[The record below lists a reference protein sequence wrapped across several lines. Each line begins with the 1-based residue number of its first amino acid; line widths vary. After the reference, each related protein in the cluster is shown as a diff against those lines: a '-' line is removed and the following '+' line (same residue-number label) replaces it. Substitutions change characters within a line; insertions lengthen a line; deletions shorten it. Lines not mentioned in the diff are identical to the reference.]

1 MEHIEFLKEVAQ
13 ELGQQNILN
22 SLNAIQERASQQNA
36 NLLIPLVGEFSSGKT
51 TLLNAL
57 TDSKKLETATKPT
70 TATIY
75 EIHFGCNKCEANVVL
90 SDGQVAHFDDLGE
103 LKNDQLSDAQIVTV
117 FDTSTKVPSST
128 ILVDTPGLSSPV
140 VKHRQVLVDF
150 LPSADA
156 ILLVVDINQ
165 QVTRSLTDF
174 IDMIKLSKRPV
185 YIVLT
190 KSDTKSVSEIEA
202 AKQYIADNCKLP
214 VQQVVVV
221 SAANDNISELYAL
234 LETIQKSKN
243 EILAKVDGQRI
254 KDLAQILVNRVDEML
269 TASSSDENLDMEIRR
284 QQLDLDKIKRN
295 INKLIDSMASDICE
309 DGTNISRRFEDSMY
323 EKLGALV
330 AGGSANVDND
340 ALSVINNTASLLL
353 SEYKN
358 NIMGILKSKVQS
370 AQGSE
375 SEIPVDSLM
384 SIDLSEIQISGL
396 NYNLDLN
403 SMGHEYD
410 GMIKTGVIAVA
421 AVATVAAAVATAG
434 AAAAGAAGTAGTAGT
449 AGAAGTAGTAGTAG
463 AAAAGTVGTAGAAG
477 TVATTVAASKA
488 VDIVDTATDVGS
500 IIYTRK
506 MMKRIAKTEEFA
518 GKAVDK
524 YNKIEKADKKGILS
538 SMVGFATERLLS
550 KPQRVRAV
558 RNYVDGTLA
567 PEFKSQMENLSQSVV
582 NMVRGSL
589 QNDASEMIAQKTAM
603 LNELKEQ
610 SSEHKAEFAR
620 RKETLKQY
628 KEKLSTI

>member
-1 MEHIEFLKEVAQ
+1 MEDLFYNIKMEHIEFLKEVAQ
-13 ELGQQNILN
+13 ELGQQKILN

-150 LPSADA
+150 LPAADA

-221 SAANDNISELYAL
+221 SAAKDNISELYAL

-434 AAAAGAAGTAGTAGT
+434 AA
-449 AGAAGTAGTAGTAG
+449 GTAG

-538 SMVGFATERLLS
+538 SMVGFSTERLLS

-589 QNDASEMIAQKTAM
+589 QNDATEMIAQKTAM

>member
-90 SDGQVAHFDDLGE
+90 SDGQVTHFDDLGE

-156 ILLVVDINQ
+156 ILLIVDINQ

-221 SAANDNISELYAL
+221 SAAKDNMSELYAL

-269 TASSSDENLDMEIRR
+269 TASSSDENLDMEIRH

-295 INKLIDSMASDICE
+295 INRLIDSMASDICE
-309 DGTNISRRFEDSMY
+309 DGTKISRRFEDSMY

-330 AGGSANVDND
+330 AGGSADMDND

-353 SEYKN
+353 LEYKN

-370 AQGSE
+370 AQGSD
-375 SEIPVDSLM
+375 SEIPVESLM
-384 SIDLSEIQISGL
+384 SVDLSGIQISGL

-410 GMIKTGVIAVA
+410 GIIKTGVIAVA

-434 AAAAGAAGTAGTAGT
+434 AAGAAAGAAGTAGTAGA
-449 AGAAGTAGTAGTAG
+449 AGAAAAGTAGTAGS
-463 AAAAGTVGTAGAAG
+463 AG

-610 SSEHKAEFAR
+610 CSEHKAEFAR

>member
-90 SDGQVAHFDDLGE
+90 SDGQVTHFDDLGE

-156 ILLVVDINQ
+156 ILLIVDINQ

-221 SAANDNISELYAL
+221 SAAKDNMSELYAL

-269 TASSSDENLDMEIRR
+269 TASSSDENLDMEIRH

-295 INKLIDSMASDICE
+295 INRLIDSMASDICE
-309 DGTNISRRFEDSMY
+309 DGTKISRRFEDSMY
-323 EKLGALV
+323 EKLGTLV
-330 AGGSANVDND
+330 AGGSADMDND

-353 SEYKN
+353 LEYKN

-370 AQGSE
+370 AQGSD
-375 SEIPVDSLM
+375 SEIPVESLM
-384 SIDLSEIQISGL
+384 SVDLSGIQISGL

-410 GMIKTGVIAVA
+410 GIIKTGVIAVA

-434 AAAAGAAGTAGTAGT
+434 AAGAAAGAAGTAGTAG
-449 AGAAGTAGTAGTAG
+449 AAG
-463 AAAAGTVGTAGAAG
+463 AAAAGTAGTAGAAG

-610 SSEHKAEFAR
+610 CSEHKAEFAR

>member
-22 SLNAIQERASQQNA
+22 GLNAIQKRASQQNA

-190 KSDTKSVSEIEA
+190 KSDTKSVSEIET
-202 AKQYIADNCKLP
+202 AKQYIANNCKLP

-221 SAANDNISELYAL
+221 SAAKDNMSELYAL

-254 KDLAQILVNRVDEML
+254 RDLAQILVNRVDEML
-269 TASSSDENLDMEIRR
+269 MASSSDENLDMEIRR

-295 INKLIDSMASDICE
+295 INRLIDSMASDISE
-309 DGTNISRRFEDSMY
+309 DGSKISRRFEDSMY

-330 AGGSANVDND
+330 AGGSANMDND

-370 AQGSE
+370 AQGSD
-375 SEIPVDSLM
+375 SEIPVESLM

-434 AAAAGAAGTAGTAGT
+434 AAGAAAGAAGTAGTAG
-449 AGAAGTAGTAGTAG
+449 AAAGTA
-463 AAAAGTVGTAGAAG
+463 GTAGAAG

-488 VDIVDTATDVGS
+488 VDIIDTATDVGS

-506 MMKRIAKTEEFA
+506 MMKRIAKAEEFA

-524 YNKIEKADKKGILS
+524 YNKIEKADEKGILS

-582 NMVRGSL
+582 NMVRGGL

-610 SSEHKAEFAR
+610 CSEHKAEFAR

>member
-22 SLNAIQERASQQNA
+22 GLNAIQKRASQQNA

-190 KSDTKSVSEIEA
+190 KSDTKSVSEIET
-202 AKQYIADNCKLP
+202 AKQYIANNCKLP

-221 SAANDNISELYAL
+221 SAAKDNMSELYAL

-254 KDLAQILVNRVDEML
+254 RDLVQILVNRVDEML

-295 INKLIDSMASDICE
+295 INRLIDSMASDISE
-309 DGTNISRRFEDSMY
+309 DGSKISRRFEDSMY

-330 AGGSANVDND
+330 ASGSANMDND

-370 AQGSE
+370 AQGSD
-375 SEIPVDSLM
+375 SEIPVESLM
-384 SIDLSEIQISGL
+384 SIDLSGIQISGL

-434 AAAAGAAGTAGTAGT
+434 AAGAAAGAAGTAA
-449 AGAAGTAGTAGTAG
+449 AAGTA
-463 AAAAGTVGTAGAAG
+463 GTAGAAG

-488 VDIVDTATDVGS
+488 VDIIDTATDVGS

-506 MMKRIAKTEEFA
+506 MMKRIAKAEEFA

-524 YNKIEKADKKGILS
+524 YNKIEKADEKGILS

-582 NMVRGSL
+582 NMVRGGL

-610 SSEHKAEFAR
+610 CSEHKAEFAR

>member
-51 TLLNAL
+51 TLLNTL
-57 TDSKKLETATKPT
+57 TDCKKLETATKPT

-202 AKQYIADNCKLP
+202 VKQYIADNCKLP

-221 SAANDNISELYAL
+221 SAAKDNISELYAL

-254 KDLAQILVNRVDEML
+254 KDLARILVNRVDEML

-295 INKLIDSMASDICE
+295 INRLIDSMASDISE
-309 DGTNISRRFEDSMY
+309 DGSKISRRFEDSMY

-330 AGGSANVDND
+330 AGGSANMDND

-370 AQGSE
+370 AQGSD
-375 SEIPVDSLM
+375 SEIPVESLM
-384 SIDLSEIQISGL
+384 SIDLSGIQISGL

-434 AAAAGAAGTAGTAGT
+434 AAGAAAGAAGTAGTA
-449 AGAAGTAGTAGTAG
+449 
-463 AAAAGTVGTAGAAG
+463 GTAGAAG

-524 YNKIEKADKKGILS
+524 YNKIEKADEKGILS

-582 NMVRGSL
+582 NMVRGGL

-610 SSEHKAEFAR
+610 CSEHKAEFAR

>member
-1 MEHIEFLKEVAQ
+1 MAQ

-221 SAANDNISELYAL
+221 SAAKDNMSELYAL

-295 INKLIDSMASDICE
+295 INRLIDSMASDISE
-309 DGTNISRRFEDSMY
+309 DGSKISRRFEDSMY

-330 AGGSANVDND
+330 AGGSANMDND

-370 AQGSE
+370 AQGSD
-375 SEIPVDSLM
+375 SEIPVESLM
-384 SIDLSEIQISGL
+384 SIDLSGIQISGL

-421 AVATVAAAVATAG
+421 AVAAVAATVATAG
-434 AAAAGAAGTAGTAGT
+434 AAGAAGAAGTAG
-449 AGAAGTAGTAGTAG
+449 AAS
-463 AAAAGTVGTAGAAG
+463 AAG

-500 IIYTRK
+500 IIYTSK
-506 MMKRIAKTEEFA
+506 LMKRIAKTEEFA

-582 NMVRGSL
+582 NMVRGGL

-610 SSEHKAEFAR
+610 CSEHKAEFAR

>member
-36 NLLIPLVGEFSSGKT
+36 SLLIPLVGEFSSGKT

-90 SDGQVAHFDDLGE
+90 SDGQVAYFDDLGE

-221 SAANDNISELYAL
+221 SAAKDNMSELYAL

-295 INKLIDSMASDICE
+295 INRLIDSMASDISE
-309 DGTNISRRFEDSMY
+309 DGSKISRRFEDSMY

-330 AGGSANVDND
+330 AGGSANMDND

-370 AQGSE
+370 AQGSD
-375 SEIPVDSLM
+375 SEIPVESLM
-384 SIDLSEIQISGL
+384 SIDLSGIQISGL
-396 NYNLDLN
+396 SYDLDLN

-434 AAAAGAAGTAGTAGT
+434 AAGAAAGAAGTAA
-449 AGAAGTAGTAGTAG
+449 AAGTA
-463 AAAAGTVGTAGAAG
+463 GTAGAAG

-488 VDIVDTATDVGS
+488 VDIIDTATDVGS
-500 IIYTRK
+500 IIYTRN

-518 GKAVDK
+518 GKAIDK
-524 YNKIEKADKKGILS
+524 YNKIEKADNKGILS

-582 NMVRGSL
+582 NMVRGGL

-610 SSEHKAEFAR
+610 CSEHKAEFAR

>member
-51 TLLNAL
+51 TLLNTL
-57 TDSKKLETATKPT
+57 TDCKKLETATKPT

-103 LKNDQLSDAQIVTV
+103 LKNDQFSDAQIVTV

-202 AKQYIADNCKLP
+202 VKQYIADNCKLP

-221 SAANDNISELYAL
+221 SAAKDNISELYAL

-254 KDLAQILVNRVDEML
+254 KDLARILVNRVDEML

-295 INKLIDSMASDICE
+295 INRLIDSMASDISE
-309 DGTNISRRFEDSMY
+309 DGSKISRRFEDSMY

-330 AGGSANVDND
+330 AGGSANMDND

-370 AQGSE
+370 AQGSD
-375 SEIPVDSLM
+375 SEIPVESLM
-384 SIDLSEIQISGL
+384 SIDLSGIQISGL

-434 AAAAGAAGTAGTAGT
+434 AAGAAAGAAGTAGT
-449 AGAAGTAGTAGTAG
+449 AGAAGTA
-463 AAAAGTVGTAGAAG
+463 AAAGTAGTAGAAG

-524 YNKIEKADKKGILS
+524 YNKIEKADEKGILS

-582 NMVRGSL
+582 NMVRGGL

-610 SSEHKAEFAR
+610 CSEHKAEFAR

>member
-90 SDGQVAHFDDLGE
+90 ADGQVAHFDDLGE

-190 KSDTKSVSEIEA
+190 KSDTKSLSEIEA
-202 AKQYIADNCKLP
+202 AKQYIAENCKLP
-214 VQQVVVV
+214 VEQVVVV
-221 SAANDNISELYAL
+221 SAAKENMSELYAL
-234 LETIQKSKN
+234 FETIQKSKN

-254 KDLAQILVNRVDEML
+254 KDLAQILAKRIDEML

-309 DGTNISRRFEDSMY
+309 DGTKISRRFEDSMY

-330 AGGSANVDND
+330 AGGSANMDND

-370 AQGSE
+370 AQGSD
-375 SEIPVDSLM
+375 SEIPVESLM

-434 AAAAGAAGTAGTAGT
+434 AAGAAAGAAGTAGTAG
-449 AGAAGTAGTAGTAG
+449 AAAGTA
-463 AAAAGTVGTAGAAG
+463 GTAGAAG

-488 VDIVDTATDVGS
+488 VDIIDTATDVGS

-518 GKAVDK
+518 GKAIDK
-524 YNKIEKADKKGILS
+524 YNKIEKADEKGILS

-610 SSEHKAEFAR
+610 CSEHNAEFAR

>member
-22 SLNAIQERASQQNA
+22 SLNAIQERASLQNA

-90 SDGQVAHFDDLGE
+90 ADGQVAHFDDLGE

-190 KSDTKSVSEIEA
+190 KSDTKSLSEIEA
-202 AKQYIADNCKLP
+202 AKQYIAENCKLP
-214 VQQVVVV
+214 VEQVVVV
-221 SAANDNISELYAL
+221 SAAKENMSELYAL
-234 LETIQKSKN
+234 FETIQKSKN

-254 KDLAQILVNRVDEML
+254 KDLAQILAKRIDEML

-309 DGTNISRRFEDSMY
+309 DGTKISRRFEDSMY

-330 AGGSANVDND
+330 AGGSANMDND

-370 AQGSE
+370 AQGSD
-375 SEIPVDSLM
+375 SEIPVESLM

-434 AAAAGAAGTAGTAGT
+434 AAGAAAGE
-449 AGAAGTAGTAGTAG
+449 AGTAGTAG
-463 AAAAGTVGTAGAAG
+463 AAAGTAGTAGAAG

-488 VDIVDTATDVGS
+488 VDIIDTATDVGS

-518 GKAVDK
+518 GKAIDK
-524 YNKIEKADKKGILS
+524 YNKIEKADEKGILS

-610 SSEHKAEFAR
+610 CSEHNAEFAR

>member
-221 SAANDNISELYAL
+221 SAAKDNISELYAL

-295 INKLIDSMASDICE
+295 INRLIDSMASDISE
-309 DGTNISRRFEDSMY
+309 DGSKISRRFEDSMY

-330 AGGSANVDND
+330 AGGSANMDND

-375 SEIPVDSLM
+375 SEIPVESLM

-434 AAAAGAAGTAGTAGT
+434 AAGAAGAAGTAGA
-449 AGAAGTAGTAGTAG
+449 AGAAGTAG
-463 AAAAGTVGTAGAAG
+463 AASAAG

-550 KPQRVRAV
+550 KPQRVKAV

-610 SSEHKAEFAR
+610 CSEHKAEFAR

>member
-22 SLNAIQERASQQNA
+22 GLNAIQKRASQQNA

-190 KSDTKSVSEIEA
+190 KSDTKSVSEIET
-202 AKQYIADNCKLP
+202 AKQYIANNCKLP

-221 SAANDNISELYAL
+221 SAAKDNMSELYAL

-254 KDLAQILVNRVDEML
+254 RDLVQILVNRVDEML

-295 INKLIDSMASDICE
+295 INRLIDSMASDISE
-309 DGTNISRRFEDSMY
+309 DGSKISRRFEDSMY

-330 AGGSANVDND
+330 ASGSANMDND

-370 AQGSE
+370 AQGSD
-375 SEIPVDSLM
+375 SEIPVESLM

-434 AAAAGAAGTAGTAGT
+434 AAGAAAGAAGTAGTAG
-449 AGAAGTAGTAGTAG
+449 AAAGTA
-463 AAAAGTVGTAGAAG
+463 GTAGAAG

-488 VDIVDTATDVGS
+488 VDIIDTATDVGS

-506 MMKRIAKTEEFA
+506 MMKRIAKAEEFA

-524 YNKIEKADKKGILS
+524 YNKIEKADEKGILS

-582 NMVRGSL
+582 NMVRGGL

-610 SSEHKAEFAR
+610 CSEHKAEFAR

>member
-221 SAANDNISELYAL
+221 SAAKDNMSELYAL

-295 INKLIDSMASDICE
+295 INRLIDSMASDISE
-309 DGTNISRRFEDSMY
+309 DGSKISRRFEDSMY

-330 AGGSANVDND
+330 ASGSANMDND

-370 AQGSE
+370 AQGSD
-375 SEIPVDSLM
+375 SEIPVESLM

-410 GMIKTGVIAVA
+410 GIIKTGVIAVA

-434 AAAAGAAGTAGTAGT
+434 AAGAAAGAAGTAGTAG
-449 AGAAGTAGTAGTAG
+449 AAAGTA
-463 AAAAGTVGTAGAAG
+463 GTAGAAG

-488 VDIVDTATDVGS
+488 VDIIDTATDVGS

-506 MMKRIAKTEEFA
+506 MMKRIAKAEEFA

-524 YNKIEKADKKGILS
+524 YNKIEKADEKGILS

-582 NMVRGSL
+582 NMVRGGL

-610 SSEHKAEFAR
+610 CSEHKAEFAR

>member
-434 AAAAGAAGTAGTAGT
+434 AAAAG
-449 AGAAGTAGTAGTAG
+449 
-463 AAAAGTVGTAGAAG
+463 TVGTAGAAG

>member
-1 MEHIEFLKEVAQ
+1 MEELFYNIKMEHIEFLKEVAQ

-150 LPSADA
+150 LPAADA

-190 KSDTKSVSEIEA
+190 KSDTKSVSEIEV

-221 SAANDNISELYAL
+221 SAAKDNISELYAL

-295 INKLIDSMASDICE
+295 INRLIDSMASDISE
-309 DGTNISRRFEDSMY
+309 DGSKISRRFEDSMY

-330 AGGSANVDND
+330 AGGSANMDND

-370 AQGSE
+370 VQGSE
-375 SEIPVDSLM
+375 SEIPVESLM

-410 GMIKTGVIAVA
+410 GIIKTGVIAVA

-434 AAAAGAAGTAGTAGT
+434 AAGAAAGAAGTAGTAG
-449 AGAAGTAGTAGTAG
+449 AAAGTA
-463 AAAAGTVGTAGAAG
+463 GTAGAAG

-488 VDIVDTATDVGS
+488 VDLIDTATDVGS
-500 IIYTRK
+500 IIFTRK

-524 YNKIEKADKKGILS
+524 YNKIEKADEKGILS

-582 NMVRGSL
+582 NMVRGGL

-610 SSEHKAEFAR
+610 CSEHKAEFAR

>member
-22 SLNAIQERASQQNA
+22 GLNAIQKRVSQQNA

-128 ILVDTPGLSSPV
+128 ILVDTPGLSSSV

-190 KSDTKSVSEIEA
+190 KSDTKSASEIEA
-202 AKQYIADNCKLP
+202 VKQYIADNCKLP

-221 SAANDNISELYAL
+221 SAAKDNMSELYAL

-284 QQLDLDKIKRN
+284 LQLDLDKIKRN
-295 INKLIDSMASDICE
+295 INRLIDSMASDISE
-309 DGTNISRRFEDSMY
+309 DGSKISRRFEDSMY

-330 AGGSANVDND
+330 AGGSANMDND

-370 AQGSE
+370 AQGSD
-375 SEIPVDSLM
+375 SEIPVESLM
-384 SIDLSEIQISGL
+384 SIDLSGVQISGL
-396 NYNLDLN
+396 SYDLDLN

-421 AVATVAAAVATAG
+421 AVAAVAATVATEGAASAATAAG
-434 AAAAGAAGTAGTAGT
+434 AEGAAGAAGTAGAASAAGT
-449 AGAAGTAGTAGTAG
+449 AGAAS
-463 AAAAGTVGTAGAAG
+463 AAG

-628 KEKLSTI
+628 KEKLSII

>member
-190 KSDTKSVSEIEA
+190 KSDTKSVSEIET
-202 AKQYIADNCKLP
+202 AKQYIANNCKLP

-221 SAANDNISELYAL
+221 SAAKDNMSELYAL

-243 EILAKVDGQRI
+243 EILAKVDCQRI

-295 INKLIDSMASDICE
+295 INRLIDSMASDISE
-309 DGTNISRRFEDSMY
+309 DGSKISRRFEDSMY

-330 AGGSANVDND
+330 AGGSADMDND

-370 AQGSE
+370 AQGSD
-375 SEIPVDSLM
+375 SEIPVESLM
-384 SIDLSEIQISGL
+384 SVDLSGIQISGL

-410 GMIKTGVIAVA
+410 GIIKTGVIAVA

-434 AAAAGAAGTAGTAGT
+434 AAGAAAGA
-449 AGAAGTAGTAGTAG
+449 AGTAGTAG
-463 AAAAGTVGTAGAAG
+463 AAAAGTAGTAGAAG

-610 SSEHKAEFAR
+610 CSEHKAEFAR

>member
-140 VKHRQVLVDF
+140 IKHRQVLVDF

-190 KSDTKSVSEIEA
+190 KSDTKSVSEIET
-202 AKQYIADNCKLP
+202 AKQYIANNCKLP

-221 SAANDNISELYAL
+221 SAAKDNMSELYAL

-284 QQLDLDKIKRN
+284 LQLDLDKIKRN
-295 INKLIDSMASDICE
+295 INRLIDSMASDISK
-309 DGTNISRRFEDSMY
+309 DGSKISRRFEDSMY

-330 AGGSANVDND
+330 AGGSANMDND

-370 AQGSE
+370 AQGSD
-375 SEIPVDSLM
+375 SEIPVESLM

-434 AAAAGAAGTAGTAGT
+434 AAGAAAGAAGTAGTAG
-449 AGAAGTAGTAGTAG
+449 AAAGTA
-463 AAAAGTVGTAGAAG
+463 GTAGAAG

-582 NMVRGSL
+582 NMVRGGL

-610 SSEHKAEFAR
+610 CSEHKAEFAR

>member
-22 SLNAIQERASQQNA
+22 GLNAIQKRVSQQNA

-174 IDMIKLSKRPV
+174 IDMIELSKRPV

-190 KSDTKSVSEIEA
+190 KSDTKSASEIEA
-202 AKQYIADNCKLP
+202 VKQYIADNCKLP

-221 SAANDNISELYAL
+221 SAAKDNMSELYAL

-295 INKLIDSMASDICE
+295 INRLIDSMASDICE
-309 DGTNISRRFEDSMY
+309 DGTKISRRFEDSMY

-330 AGGSANVDND
+330 AGGSANMDND

-370 AQGSE
+370 AQGSD
-375 SEIPVDSLM
+375 SEIPVESLM
-384 SIDLSEIQISGL
+384 SIDLSGVQISGL

-421 AVATVAAAVATAG
+421 AVAAVAATVATAG
-434 AAAAGAAGTAGTAGT
+434 AAGAAGAAGTAGTAGA
-449 AGAAGTAGTAGTAG
+449 AGAAGTAG
-463 AAAAGTVGTAGAAG
+463 AASAAG

-524 YNKIEKADKKGILS
+524 YNKIENADKKGILS

-582 NMVRGSL
+582 NMVRDSL

-610 SSEHKAEFAR
+610 CSQHKAEFVR

>member
-22 SLNAIQERASQQNA
+22 GLNAIQKRASQQNA

-221 SAANDNISELYAL
+221 SAAKDNISELYAL

-295 INKLIDSMASDICE
+295 INRLIDSMASDISE
-309 DGTNISRRFEDSMY
+309 DGSKISRRFEDSMY

-330 AGGSANVDND
+330 ASGSANMDND

-370 AQGSE
+370 AQGSD
-375 SEIPVDSLM
+375 SEIPVESLM
-384 SIDLSEIQISGL
+384 SIDLSGIQISGL

-434 AAAAGAAGTAGTAGT
+434 AAGAAAGAAGTAGTAG
-449 AGAAGTAGTAGTAG
+449 AAAGTA
-463 AAAAGTVGTAGAAG
+463 GTAGAAG

-488 VDIVDTATDVGS
+488 VDIIDTATDVGS

-506 MMKRIAKTEEFA
+506 MMKRIAKAEEFA

-524 YNKIEKADKKGILS
+524 YNKIEKADEKGILS

-582 NMVRGSL
+582 NMVRGGL

-610 SSEHKAEFAR
+610 CSEHKAEFAR

>member
-1 MEHIEFLKEVAQ
+1 M
-13 ELGQQNILN
+13 NT
-22 SLNAIQERASQQNA
+22 
-36 NLLIPLVGEFSSGKT
+36 LI
-51 TLLNAL
+51 
-57 TDSKKLETATKPT
+57 DCKKLETATKPT

-202 AKQYIADNCKLP
+202 VKQYIADNCKLP

-221 SAANDNISELYAL
+221 SAAKDNISELYAL

-295 INKLIDSMASDICE
+295 INRLIDSMASDISE
-309 DGTNISRRFEDSMY
+309 DGSKISRRFEDSMY

-330 AGGSANVDND
+330 AGGSANMDND

-370 AQGSE
+370 AQGSD
-375 SEIPVDSLM
+375 SEIPVESLM
-384 SIDLSEIQISGL
+384 SIDLSGIQISGL

-421 AVATVAAAVATAG
+421 AVAAVAATVATAG
-434 AAAAGAAGTAGTAGT
+434 AAGAGAAGAAGTAGTAGAAGA
-449 AGAAGTAGTAGTAG
+449 AGAAGTAG
-463 AAAAGTVGTAGAAG
+463 AASAAG

-500 IIYTRK
+500 IIYTSK

-582 NMVRGSL
+582 NMVRGGL

-610 SSEHKAEFAR
+610 CSEHKAEFAR

>member
-140 VKHRQVLVDF
+140 IKHRQVLVDF

-221 SAANDNISELYAL
+221 SAAKDNMSELYAL

-295 INKLIDSMASDICE
+295 INRLIDSMASDISE
-309 DGTNISRRFEDSMY
+309 DGSKISRRFEDSMY

-330 AGGSANVDND
+330 AGGSANMDND

-370 AQGSE
+370 AQGSD
-375 SEIPVDSLM
+375 SEIPVESLM
-384 SIDLSEIQISGL
+384 SIDLSGIQISGL

-434 AAAAGAAGTAGTAGT
+434 AAGAAAGAAGTAGT
-449 AGAAGTAGTAGTAG
+449 AGAAGTA
-463 AAAAGTVGTAGAAG
+463 AAAGTAGTAGAAG

-488 VDIVDTATDVGS
+488 VDIIDTATDVGS

-506 MMKRIAKTEEFA
+506 MMKRIAKAEEFA

-524 YNKIEKADKKGILS
+524 YNKIEKADEKGILS

-582 NMVRGSL
+582 NMVRGGL

-610 SSEHKAEFAR
+610 CSEHKAEFAR

>member
-202 AKQYIADNCKLP
+202 AKQYIADNCKLL

-221 SAANDNISELYAL
+221 SAAKDNISELYAL

-295 INKLIDSMASDICE
+295 INKLIDSMASDISE
-309 DGTNISRRFEDSMY
+309 DGSKISRRFEDSMY

-330 AGGSANVDND
+330 AGGSANMDND

-375 SEIPVDSLM
+375 SEIPVESLM

-410 GMIKTGVIAVA
+410 GIIKTGVIAVA

-434 AAAAGAAGTAGTAGT
+434 AAGAAAGAAGTAGTAG
-449 AGAAGTAGTAGTAG
+449 AAAGTA
-463 AAAAGTVGTAGAAG
+463 GTAGAAG

-488 VDIVDTATDVGS
+488 VDIIDTATDVGS

-506 MMKRIAKTEEFA
+506 MMKRIAKAEEFA

-524 YNKIEKADKKGILS
+524 YNKIEKADEKGILS

-582 NMVRGSL
+582 NMVRGGL

-610 SSEHKAEFAR
+610 CSEHKAEFAR

>member
-22 SLNAIQERASQQNA
+22 GLNAIQKRASQQNA

-190 KSDTKSVSEIEA
+190 KSDTKSASEIEA

-221 SAANDNISELYAL
+221 SAAKDNMSELYAL

-295 INKLIDSMASDICE
+295 INRLIDSMASDISE
-309 DGTNISRRFEDSMY
+309 DGSKISRRFEDSMY

-330 AGGSANVDND
+330 AGGSANMDND

-370 AQGSE
+370 AQGSD
-375 SEIPVDSLM
+375 SEIPVESLM

-434 AAAAGAAGTAGTAGT
+434 AAGAAAGAAGTAGTAG
-449 AGAAGTAGTAGTAG
+449 AAAGTA
-463 AAAAGTVGTAGAAG
+463 GTAGAAG

-488 VDIVDTATDVGS
+488 VDIIDTATDVGS

-506 MMKRIAKTEEFA
+506 MMKRIAKAEEFA

-524 YNKIEKADKKGILS
+524 YNKIEKADEKGILS

-582 NMVRGSL
+582 NMVRGGL

>member
-90 SDGQVAHFDDLGE
+90 SDGQVTHFDDLGE

-156 ILLVVDINQ
+156 ILLIVDINQ

-221 SAANDNISELYAL
+221 SAAKDNMSELYAL
-234 LETIQKSKN
+234 LETMQKSKN

-269 TASSSDENLDMEIRR
+269 TASSSDENLDMEIRH

-295 INKLIDSMASDICE
+295 INRLIDSMASDISE
-309 DGTNISRRFEDSMY
+309 DGSKISRRFEDSMY
-323 EKLGALV
+323 EKLGSLV
-330 AGGSANVDND
+330 AGGSANMDND

-370 AQGSE
+370 VQGSE
-375 SEIPVDSLM
+375 SEIPVESLM

-410 GMIKTGVIAVA
+410 GIIKTGVIAVA

-434 AAAAGAAGTAGTAGT
+434 AAGAAAGAAGTAGTAG
-449 AGAAGTAGTAGTAG
+449 AAAGTA
-463 AAAAGTVGTAGAAG
+463 GTAGAAG

-488 VDIVDTATDVGS
+488 VDIIDTATDVGS

-524 YNKIEKADKKGILS
+524 YNKIEKADEKGILS
-538 SMVGFATERLLS
+538 SMVGFATEKLLS

-610 SSEHKAEFAR
+610 CSEHKAEYAR

>member
-221 SAANDNISELYAL
+221 SAAKDNISELYAL

-295 INKLIDSMASDICE
+295 INRLIDSMASDISE
-309 DGTNISRRFEDSMY
+309 DGSKISRRFEDSMY

-330 AGGSANVDND
+330 AGGSANMDND

-375 SEIPVDSLM
+375 SEIPVESLM

-410 GMIKTGVIAVA
+410 GIIKTGVIAVA

-434 AAAAGAAGTAGTAGT
+434 AAGAAAGAAGTAGTAG
-449 AGAAGTAGTAGTAG
+449 AAAGTA
-463 AAAAGTVGTAGAAG
+463 GTAGAAG

-488 VDIVDTATDVGS
+488 VDIIDTATDVGS

-524 YNKIEKADKKGILS
+524 YNKIEKADEKGILS

-582 NMVRGSL
+582 NMVRGGL

-610 SSEHKAEFAR
+610 CSEHKAEFAR
-620 RKETLKQY
+620 TKETLKQY

>member
-1 MEHIEFLKEVAQ
+1 M
-13 ELGQQNILN
+13 
-22 SLNAIQERASQQNA
+22 
-36 NLLIPLVGEFSSGKT
+36 
-51 TLLNAL
+51 
-57 TDSKKLETATKPT
+57 
-70 TATIY
+70 
-75 EIHFGCNKCEANVVL
+75 
-90 SDGQVAHFDDLGE
+90 
-103 LKNDQLSDAQIVTV
+103 
-117 FDTSTKVPSST
+117 
-128 ILVDTPGLSSPV
+128 DTPGLSSPV

-190 KSDTKSVSEIEA
+190 KSDTKSLSEIEA

-221 SAANDNISELYAL
+221 SAAKENMSELYAL
-234 LETIQKSKN
+234 FETIQKSKN
-243 EILAKVDGQRI
+243 EILAKVDAQRI
-254 KDLAQILVNRVDEML
+254 KDLAQILAKRIDELL

-323 EKLGALV
+323 EKLGSLV
-330 AGGSANVDND
+330 AGGSANMDND

-375 SEIPVDSLM
+375 SEIPVESLM

-410 GMIKTGVIAVA
+410 GIIKTGVIAVA

-434 AAAAGAAGTAGTAGT
+434 AAGAAAGAAGTAGTAG
-449 AGAAGTAGTAGTAG
+449 AAS
-463 AAAAGTVGTAGAAG
+463 AAG

-582 NMVRGSL
+582 NMVRGGL

-610 SSEHKAEFAR
+610 CSEHKAEFAR

>member
-221 SAANDNISELYAL
+221 SAAKDNISELYAL

-295 INKLIDSMASDICE
+295 INRLIDSMASDISE
-309 DGTNISRRFEDSMY
+309 DGSKISCRFEDSMY

-330 AGGSANVDND
+330 AGGSANMDND

-375 SEIPVDSLM
+375 SEIPVESLM

-410 GMIKTGVIAVA
+410 GIIKTGVIAVA

-434 AAAAGAAGTAGTAGT
+434 AAGAAAGAAGTAGTAG
-449 AGAAGTAGTAGTAG
+449 AAAGTA
-463 AAAAGTVGTAGAAG
+463 GTAGAAG

-488 VDIVDTATDVGS
+488 VDIIDTATDVGS

-524 YNKIEKADKKGILS
+524 YNKIEKADEKGILS

-582 NMVRGSL
+582 NMVRGGL

-610 SSEHKAEFAR
+610 CSEHKAEFAR

>member
-51 TLLNAL
+51 TLLNTL
-57 TDSKKLETATKPT
+57 TDCKKLETATKPT

-202 AKQYIADNCKLP
+202 VKQYIADNCKLP

-221 SAANDNISELYAL
+221 SAAKDNISELYAL

-254 KDLAQILVNRVDEML
+254 KDLARILVNRVDEML

-295 INKLIDSMASDICE
+295 INRLIDSMASDISE
-309 DGTNISRRFEDSMY
+309 DGSKISRRFEDSMY

-330 AGGSANVDND
+330 AGGSANMDND

-358 NIMGILKSKVQS
+358 NIMGILKLKVQS
-370 AQGSE
+370 AQGSD
-375 SEIPVDSLM
+375 SEIPVESLM
-384 SIDLSEIQISGL
+384 SIDLSGIQISGL

-434 AAAAGAAGTAGTAGT
+434 AAGAAAGAAGTAGT
-449 AGAAGTAGTAGTAG
+449 AGAAGTA
-463 AAAAGTVGTAGAAG
+463 AAAGTAGTAGAAG

-524 YNKIEKADKKGILS
+524 YNKIEKADEKGILS

-582 NMVRGSL
+582 NMVRGGL

-610 SSEHKAEFAR
+610 CSEHKAEFAR

>member
-396 NYNLDLN
+396 NYNFDLN

-434 AAAAGAAGTAGTAGT
+434 A
-449 AGAAGTAGTAGTAG
+449 AGTAG

-538 SMVGFATERLLS
+538 SMVGFSTERLLS

>member
-22 SLNAIQERASQQNA
+22 NLNAIQERASQQNA

-221 SAANDNISELYAL
+221 SAAKDNMSELYAL

-295 INKLIDSMASDICE
+295 INKLIDSMASDISE
-309 DGTNISRRFEDSMY
+309 DGSKISRRFEDSMY

-330 AGGSANVDND
+330 ASGSANMDND

-370 AQGSE
+370 AQGSD
-375 SEIPVDSLM
+375 SEIPVESLM

-434 AAAAGAAGTAGTAGT
+434 AAGAAAGAAGTAGAAVAGT
-449 AGAAGTAGTAGTAG
+449 A
-463 AAAAGTVGTAGAAG
+463 GTAGAAG

-610 SSEHKAEFAR
+610 CSEHKAEFAR

>member
-22 SLNAIQERASQQNA
+22 GLNAIQKRVSQQNA

-90 SDGQVAHFDDLGE
+90 SDGQVDHFDDLGE

-190 KSDTKSVSEIEA
+190 KSDTKSASEIEA

-221 SAANDNISELYAL
+221 SAAKDNMSELYAL

-284 QQLDLDKIKRN
+284 LQLDLDKIKRN
-295 INKLIDSMASDICE
+295 INRLIDSMASDISK
-309 DGTNISRRFEDSMY
+309 DGSKISRRFEDSMY

-330 AGGSANVDND
+330 AGGSANMDND

-370 AQGSE
+370 AQGSD
-375 SEIPVDSLM
+375 SEIPVESLM
-384 SIDLSEIQISGL
+384 SIDLSGVQISGL
-396 NYNLDLN
+396 SYYLDLN

-421 AVATVAAAVATAG
+421 AVAAVAATVATAG
-434 AAAAGAAGTAGTAGT
+434 AASAATAAGAEGAAGTAGAASAAGT
-449 AGAAGTAGTAGTAG
+449 AGAASAAGTA
-463 AAAAGTVGTAGAAG
+463 
-477 TVATTVAASKA
+477 ATTVAASKA

-500 IIYTRK
+500 IIYTSK

>member
-22 SLNAIQERASQQNA
+22 GLNAIQKRASQQNA

-140 VKHRQVLVDF
+140 IKHRQVLVDF

-190 KSDTKSVSEIEA
+190 KSDTKSVSEIET
-202 AKQYIADNCKLP
+202 AKQYIANNCKLP

-221 SAANDNISELYAL
+221 SAAKDNMSELYAL

-254 KDLAQILVNRVDEML
+254 RDLAQILVNRVDEML
-269 TASSSDENLDMEIRR
+269 MASSSDENLDMEIRR

-295 INKLIDSMASDICE
+295 INRLIDSMASDISE
-309 DGTNISRRFEDSMY
+309 DGSKISRRFEDSMY

-330 AGGSANVDND
+330 AGGSANMDND

-370 AQGSE
+370 AQGSD
-375 SEIPVDSLM
+375 SEIPVESLM

-434 AAAAGAAGTAGTAGT
+434 AAGAAAGAAGTAGT
-449 AGAAGTAGTAGTAG
+449 AGAAGTA
-463 AAAAGTVGTAGAAG
+463 AAAGTAGTAGAAG

-488 VDIVDTATDVGS
+488 VDIIDTATDVGS

-506 MMKRIAKTEEFA
+506 MMKRIAKAEEFA

-524 YNKIEKADKKGILS
+524 YNKIEKADEKGILS

-582 NMVRGSL
+582 NMVRGGL

-610 SSEHKAEFAR
+610 CSEHKAEFAR

>member
-22 SLNAIQERASQQNA
+22 GLNAIQKRVSQQNA

-174 IDMIKLSKRPV
+174 IDMIQLSKRPV

-221 SAANDNISELYAL
+221 SAAKDNMSELYAL

-295 INKLIDSMASDICE
+295 INRLIDSMASDISK
-309 DGTNISRRFEDSMY
+309 DGSKISRRFEDSMY

-330 AGGSANVDND
+330 AGGSANMDND

-370 AQGSE
+370 AQGSD
-375 SEIPVDSLM
+375 SEIPVESLM
-384 SIDLSEIQISGL
+384 SIDLSGVQISGL
-396 NYNLDLN
+396 SYDLDLN

-410 GMIKTGVIAVA
+410 GIIKTGVIAVA

-434 AAAAGAAGTAGTAGT
+434 AAGAAAGAAGTAGTAG
-449 AGAAGTAGTAGTAG
+449 AAAGTA
-463 AAAAGTVGTAGAAG
+463 GTAGAAG

-506 MMKRIAKTEEFA
+506 MMKRIAKAEEFA

-524 YNKIEKADKKGILS
+524 YNKIEKADEKGILS

-582 NMVRGSL
+582 NMVRGGL

-610 SSEHKAEFAR
+610 CSEHKAEFAR

>member
-36 NLLIPLVGEFSSGKT
+36 SLLIPLVGEFSSGKT

-140 VKHRQVLVDF
+140 IKHRQVLVDF

-221 SAANDNISELYAL
+221 SAAKDNMSELYAL

-243 EILAKVDGQRI
+243 EILAKVDCQRI

-295 INKLIDSMASDICE
+295 INRLIDSMASDICE
-309 DGTNISRRFEDSMY
+309 DGTKISRRFEDSMY

-330 AGGSANVDND
+330 AGGSADMDND

-370 AQGSE
+370 AQGSD
-375 SEIPVDSLM
+375 SEIPVESLM

-421 AVATVAAAVATAG
+421 AVATAAAAVATAG
-434 AAAAGAAGTAGTAGT
+434 AAGAAAGAT
-449 AGAAGTAGTAGTAG
+449 GTAG
-463 AAAAGTVGTAGAAG
+463 AAAGTAGTAGAAG

-524 YNKIEKADKKGILS
+524 YNKIEKADEKGILS
-538 SMVGFATERLLS
+538 SMVGFATEKLLS

-582 NMVRGSL
+582 NMVRGGL

-610 SSEHKAEFAR
+610 CSQHKAEFAR

>member
-1 MEHIEFLKEVAQ
+1 MEHIKFLKEVAQ

-434 AAAAGAAGTAGTAGT
+434 AAAAGAAGTAGTAG
-449 AGAAGTAGTAGTAG
+449 

>member
-22 SLNAIQERASQQNA
+22 GLNAIQKRVSQQNA

-190 KSDTKSVSEIEA
+190 KSDTKSASEIEA

-221 SAANDNISELYAL
+221 SAAKDNMSELYAL

-295 INKLIDSMASDICE
+295 INRLIDSMASDICE
-309 DGTNISRRFEDSMY
+309 DGTKISRRFEDSMY

-330 AGGSANVDND
+330 AGGSANMDND

-370 AQGSE
+370 AQGSD
-375 SEIPVDSLM
+375 SEIPVESLM
-384 SIDLSEIQISGL
+384 SIDLSGVQISGL
-396 NYNLDLN
+396 SYDLDLN

-421 AVATVAAAVATAG
+421 AVAAVAATVATAG
-434 AAAAGAAGTAGTAGT
+434 AASAATAAGAEGAAGAAGAAGTAGA
-449 AGAAGTAGTAGTAG
+449 AGAAGTAG
-463 AAAAGTVGTAGAAG
+463 AASAAG